1 MAIPLMILADPRNW
15 RAAPVEAYAQGGY
28 QPGGT
33 HKTLS
38 AAIALGAAAL
48 VVAGL
53 ATALVAPDKIPFAS
67 GPLIADEI
75 HVLPPPPPPEPQV
88 EPQDPSPLTPI
99 TAPKPVVNVPTT
111 TADPLPIIDPPV
123 LNSGPVIIPS
133 TGSGSGPIVDPAPPP
148 QPPAP
153 VYRAP
158 SVNNRFAGS
167 FQPSY
172 PASRQREGVEG
183 RCRVRVTIAP
193 TGRVSA
199 VQNAGCDDSAFFE
212 ATQRQALRSWRFNP
226 ATRDGVAVES
236 TMEQTVVFRIDQ

>member
-15 RAAPVEAYAQGGY
+15 RAAPVDAYAHGGY

-38 AAIALGAAAL
+38 AAVSLGAAAL

-53 ATALVAPDKIPFAS
+53 ATALVAPDKIPFVS
-67 GPLIADEI
+67 GPLVADEI
-75 HVLPPPPPPEPQV
+75 HVLPPPKPPEPEVQRP
-88 EPQDPSPLTPI
+88 EETPLTHI
-99 TAPKPVVNVPTT
+99 TTPKPEVDVPTT
-111 TADPLPIIDPPV
+111 HTDPIVIPDYVSRDP
-123 LNSGPVIIPS
+123 GPVIIPS
-133 TGSGSGPIVDPAPPP
+133 SGSGPIADPAPPP

-153 VYRAP
+153 VYQGP

-167 FQPSY
+167 FQPNY

-199 VQNAGCDDSAFFE
+199 VQNAGCNDDAFFE

-226 ATRDGVAVES
+226 ATRDGVAVEI

>member
-15 RAAPVEAYAQGGY
+15 RAAPVDAYAQGGY

-38 AAIALGAAAL
+38 AAISLGAAAL

-53 ATALVAPDKIPFAS
+53 ATALVAPNIMETVRRPIDVINIPI
-67 GPLIADEI
+67 PEQ
-75 HVLPPPPPPEPQV
+75 PKPPEPQPR
-88 EPQDPSPLTPI
+88 EQTPQTHI
-99 TAPKPVVNVPTT
+99 TTPKPVIAVPTT
-111 TADPLPIIDPPV
+111 AVDPLPIIDPPI
-123 LNSGPVIIPS
+123 LHSGPMIIPS
-133 TGSGSGPIVDPAPPP
+133 TGSGPIADPAPPP

-153 VYRAP
+153 IYQGP

-167 FQPSY
+167 FQPNY

-199 VQNAGCDDSAFFE
+199 VQNAGCNDDAFFE